1 MSLRE
6 KWLARSREIGTTGH
20 RHWIEQIL
28 LAISRGP
35 PLLSARPTLAKCSN
49 PAGVP
54 GSRPHDTRKLIAE
67 KEQFSRLPTSYSSSR
82 AALFSQEGGSVGEV
96 SQGAAHHPA
105 TNLLRPDPTP
115 TAVTPSAPRMEGV
128 VNRQTEI
135 INWQHIAPNPKSRSW
150 PPA

>member
-1 MSLRE
+1 MLILLLDFSVATTARVHVCVRE
-6 KWLARSREIGTTGH
+6 LGKLLKMFQRNVPEGKWLARSREIGTTCH

-35 PLLSARPTLAKCSN
+35 PLLSARPTLAKCSY

-96 SQGAAHHPA
+96 SQGAARHPA
-105 TNLLRPDPTP
+105 TN
-115 TAVTPSAPRMEGV
+115 
-128 VNRQTEI
+128 
-135 INWQHIAPNPKSRSW
+135 RSLSS
-150 PPA
+150 